1 LLPGRSYPSMGAN
14 LPADAA
20 ARPVKIQPDPYSAT
34 KGAIDTLVKHF
45 ASALGERGIRVNAV
59 APGRGVNRDVE
70 LHHQQENDRSALRVL
85 RLNGSSKQ

>member
-1 LLPGRSYPSMGAN
+1 MGAN

-20 ARPVKIQPDPYSAT
+20 ARPVKIQPDPYSAA

-59 APGRGVNRDVE
+59 APGAVSTEMSNFTISKKATAR
-70 LHHQQENDRSALRVL
+70 
-85 RLNGSSKQ
+85 RLA